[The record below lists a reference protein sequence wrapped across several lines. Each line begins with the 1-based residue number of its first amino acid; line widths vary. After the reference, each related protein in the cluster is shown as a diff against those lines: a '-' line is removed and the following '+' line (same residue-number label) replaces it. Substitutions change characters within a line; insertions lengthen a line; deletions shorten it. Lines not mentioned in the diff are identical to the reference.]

1 MVAVGYSAPAK
12 RATLAVMNGWFGP
25 WELLII
31 LGIVLLIFGPKR
43 LPALGRSLGQGARSF
58 RDSIRGRH
66 DKLEKEDEDEVPAL
80 PPSPDVTSEREDVAR
95 EKEPV

>member
-1 MVAVGYSAPAK
+1 
-12 RATLAVMNGWFGP
+12 MNGWFGP
-25 WELLII
+25 WELLIV

-58 RDSIRGRH
+58 RDSLRGRH
-66 DKLEKEDEDEVPAL
+66 DRDDEEAAPAEL
-80 PPSPDVTSEREDVAR
+80 PVAR

>member
-1 MVAVGYSAPAK
+1 
-12 RATLAVMNGWFGP
+12 MNGWFGP

-31 LGIVLLIFGPKR
+31 LGIILLIFGPKR

-66 DKLEKEDEDEVPAL
+66 DKDDDEVEEPAEL
-80 PPSPDVTSEREDVAR
+80 PAAPEPERKR
-95 EKEPV
+95 ETEKVS

>member
-1 MVAVGYSAPAK
+1 MVAVDLSPAIK
-12 RATLAVMNGWFGP
+12 PRYPWRMNGWFGP
-25 WELLII
+25 WELLIL

-58 RDSIRGRH
+58 RDSLRGRH
-66 DKLEKEDEDEVPAL
+66 DQDDELDEPAAL
-80 PPSPDVTSEREDVAR
+80 PPAR